1 MRGRKIKTSPYHQLQ
16 KQLFV
21 RGIGLLG
28 VFSSG
33 SLILVFTNEEYK
45 KYGINEQMS
54 PITEAFQMIPA
65 FITLTSTIMGVLLAM
80 FVIGKSLTFTE
91 MDLFHQTVLNGNI
104 LNYYKYC
111 ESIST

>member
-54 PITEAFQMIPA
+54 PITEAFQIIPA

-80 FVIGKSLTFTE
+80 FAIGKSLNLVE
-91 MDLFHQTVLNGNI
+91 KYLSHETVWI
-104 LNYYKYC
+104 RREYT
-111 ESIST
+111 IV

>member
-33 SLILVFTNEEYK
+33 SLILLFTNEEYK
-45 KYGINEQMS
+45 KYGINGQLS

-80 FVIGKSLTFTE
+80 LVIGKSLNSTGK
-91 MDLFHQTVLNGNI
+91 DLFHHTVFTLQWRDHLTFRI
-104 LNYYKYC
+104 DLF
-111 ESIST
+111 

>member
-1 MRGRKIKTSPYHQLQ
+1 MRGRKNKTSPYHQLQ

-91 MDLFHQTVLNGNI
+91 MDLFHQTILNGNI